1 MTSSTHVPDP
11 LLLKLPTVAD
21 AEAANDLLRRLS
33 STVGT
38 PLHLKRQSV
47 MSWWVVDN
55 AGSPLETAELDALAV
70 RLAAEP
76 EVEVE
81 VAELNRILT
90 PRYIPSDP
98 DWDNQWWATLV
109 DLPTAWDA
117 ETGSASAVVAIVDTG
132 SISNHEDLLD
142 GILGGSQRAAAGGV
156 WRGST
161 EVSAQDV
168 AVEEEPSGER
178 LETRVGV
185 DRRRDHFRGPGEL
198 HEVEQVVQRLPKKR

>member
-1 MTSSTHVPDP
+1 VPDP

-38 PLHLKRQSV
+38 PLHLKRPSV

-76 EVEVE
+76 EVEVT
-81 VAELNRILT
+81 ELNRILT
-90 PRYIPSDP
+90 P
-98 DWDNQWWATLV
+98 
-109 DLPTAWDA
+109 
-117 ETGSASAVVAIVDTG
+117 
-132 SISNHEDLLD
+132 
-142 GILGGSQRAAAGGV
+142 
-156 WRGST
+156 
-161 EVSAQDV
+161 SAQDV